1 MAAVWDEVFGVLPQ
15 VDDGIMDGWMESAY
29 ELRKYHG
36 NAVFADRPESTSTL
50 AMARG
55 YDLAKLERGMLHL
68 RKRFQCFSP
77 AQVRY
82 YGTHGALSAINHLRY
97 QGRCHLQV
105 APEKGR

>member
-1 MAAVWDEVFGVLPQ
+1 MEEDAYGGISMAAVWDEVFGAFPQ

-50 AMARG
+50 AVARG

-82 YGTHGALSAINHLRY
+82 YSTHGALSAINHLRY
-97 QGRCHLQV
+97 Q
-105 APEKGR
+105 